1 MLSRFVLNIYFVLLS
16 TSFFAF
22 GQTNEYA
29 KYSFEQ
35 PHMGTRFLIVCYATD
50 SVTANNAAKKAFDR
64 IAELNNVLS
73 DYHPESELSI
83 LMKQQQPGQSY
94 KVSDDLWYMLNASR
108 EVSKKTDGLFDI
120 TVGNCTKL
128 WRRAQRKKAL
138 PNKDAITHALANTG
152 FQHIILDSVQQT
164 VSFEKPEM
172 KLDFGGIAKGYA
184 ADEAYK
190 IFKYAGIERVMID
203 AGGDIFC
210 GKAPPGKRGWE
221 VKVISGLGDK
231 DFEIIL
237 KNLAVATSG
246 DLYRF
251 IELDGVR
258 YSHIVDPTACSP
270 ITQQISTTVISNF
283 AEKADFMA
291 SSLNISGIGKRSRNM
306 LKNYPQ
312 TYGLVFVKKS
322 DKIIKKR
329 YGNKRIRR
337 KIKPKKR

>member
-1 MLSRFVLNIYFVLLS
+1 MLSRYVLNIYFVLLS
-16 TSFFAF
+16 TSFFAYS
-22 GQTNEYA
+22 QKSEYA
-29 KYSFEQ
+29 FEQ

-50 SVTANNAAKKAFDR
+50 SIRANNAAKKAFDR
-64 IAELNNVLS
+64 IAKLNNVLS

-83 LMKQQQPGQSY
+83 LMKHQQLGKSY
-94 KVSDDLWYMLNASR
+94 KVSEDLWYMLNASI
-108 EVSKKTDGLFDI
+108 EVSKKTNGLFDV

-128 WRRAQRKKAL
+128 WRRARRKKVL
-138 PNKDAITHALANTG
+138 PNRDAIAQTLENTG
-152 FQHIILDSVQQT
+152 FQYVKLDSSNKT
-164 VSFEKPEM
+164 VSFKKPDV

-190 IFKYAGIERVMID
+190 IFKNAGIEQVMID

-210 GKAPPGKRGWE
+210 GKAPPNKSGWE

-231 DFEIIL
+231 DFEISL
-237 KNLAVATSG
+237 ENLAVATSG

-283 AEKADFMA
+283 AEKADFIA
-291 SSLNISGIGKRSRNM
+291 STLNVSGTGKRSRNI

-312 TYGLVFVKKS
+312 TYGMVFTKKS
-322 DKIIKKR
+322 DRIINKS
-329 YGNKRIRR
+329 YGDKRIRR

>member
-16 TSFFAF
+16 TSYFAL
-22 GQTNEYA
+22 GQKNEFV
-29 KYSFEQ
+29 KYTFEQ
-35 PHMGTRFLIVCYATD
+35 PHMGTQFLIVCYATD
-50 SVTANNAAKKAFDR
+50 SIKARNAAEKAFDR

-73 DYHPESELSI
+73 DYHPESELSV
-83 LMKQQQPGQSY
+83 LMKNQRPGLAY
-94 KVSDDLWYMLNASR
+94 KVSDDLWYMLKASI
-108 EVSKKTDGLFDI
+108 EVSKKTNGLFDI

-138 PNKDAITHALANTG
+138 PNNNAIVQTLANTG
-152 FQHIILDSVQQT
+152 FQHIILDSVNQK
-164 VSFEKPEM
+164 VSFKKPDI

-184 ADEAYK
+184 ADEVYK
-190 IFKYAGIERVMID
+190 IFVREGIKRVMID

-210 GKAPPGKRGWE
+210 GKAPPGKSGWE

-231 DFEIIL
+231 DFEICL
-237 KNLAVATSG
+237 ENLAVATSG

-251 IELDGVR
+251 FELDGVR
-258 YSHIVDPTACSP
+258 YSHIVDPTACAP

-291 SSLNISGIGKRSRNM
+291 STLNVSGNGKRSRNI

-312 TYGLVFVKKS
+312 TYGLIFSKKS

-329 YGNKRIRR
+329 YGNKRIGR